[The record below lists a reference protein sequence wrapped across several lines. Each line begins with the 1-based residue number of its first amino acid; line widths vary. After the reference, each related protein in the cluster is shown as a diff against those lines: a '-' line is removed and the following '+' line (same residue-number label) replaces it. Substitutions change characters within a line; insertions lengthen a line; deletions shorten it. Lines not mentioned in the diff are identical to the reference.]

1 MFFFLLA
8 NFKTA
13 LAITGAMDPK
23 EAAGE
28 RAASLVKGGMVVGL
42 GTGRTADCATRALA
56 RRVAGEKLDFTGIP
70 TSTATVKLAMSLGIK
85 LASLD
90 DHAVVDM
97 TIDGADEVSPSKDLI
112 KGMGGALL
120 IEKVVASAT
129 KSYVIVAD
137 EGKMVETLGKKCA
150 VPVEILRFGTR
161 QCLGRLSALGCVPK
175 IRARPDGSPFVT
187 DCGNLIADCKFPE
200 IKEPAKLDD
209 KLHGIVGV
217 VETGLFVG
225 MKPKVIVGTETGT
238 REL

>member
-1 MFFFLLA
+1 
-8 NFKTA
+8 
-13 LAITGAMDPK
+13 MDAK

-28 RAASLVKGGMVVGL
+28 RAASLVRGGMVVGL

-56 RRVAGEKLDFTGIP
+56 RRVAEEKLEFVGIP

-90 DHAVVDM
+90 DHVSVDM

-112 KGMGGALL
+112 KGLGGALL

-137 EGKMVETLGKKCA
+137 EGKMVGVLGRKGP

-161 QCLGRLSALGCVPK
+161 QCLDRLSSLGCVPT
-175 IRARPDGSPFVT
+175 IRARQDGSPFVT

-200 IKEPAKLDD
+200 IAEPAKMDER
-209 KLHGIVGV
+209 LHGIVGV

-225 MKPKVIVGTETGT
+225 MKPKVIVGAESGT